1 MICVDYKAT
10 IWGRLFFEE
19 GADVDKIIQA
29 LNNGEHPGNLTTEEY
44 KFSHFNFID
53 ETEEFMLPEDNH
65 DDATI
70 EVIDYDNFITL
81 WDNSINISGV

>member
-29 LNNGEHPGNLTTEEY
+29 LNDGEHPGSLTTEEY

-53 ETEEFMLPEDNH
+53 ETEELMLPEDNH

-70 EVIDYDNFITL
+70 EVIDYDNSTTL
-81 WDNSINISGV
+81 WDNHINIDDV